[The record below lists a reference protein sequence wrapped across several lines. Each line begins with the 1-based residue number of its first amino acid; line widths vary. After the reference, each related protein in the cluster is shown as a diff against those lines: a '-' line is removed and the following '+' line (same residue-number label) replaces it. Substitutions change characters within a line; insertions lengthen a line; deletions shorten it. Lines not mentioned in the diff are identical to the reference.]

1 MENINELLK
10 LAGVAI
16 TESRHAKP
24 DYIDL
29 DKDGN
34 RKESMKKAAKD
45 KEAHQ
50 SINSNIKETVQE
62 EGDYRSPDLK
72 RRDFI
77 KKAGAVAAGAAGI
90 GGLASLGSP
99 EDLPEFEEMR
109 NEISRVKQADP
120 ELASRMERIQR
131 LIVDQ
136 WSVDKGFN
144 QRLYDQFQELN
155 AMSKDIAFRRFME
168 PPREIKEERQ
178 LDECGMG
185 DGAMSPMGSM
195 AQEME
200 KSQGRLS
207 VSSNFDSDTGRKS
220 LTVTAEGDQA
230 EELAELIKLSGMLH
244 GGEKHSQEVYEAYAN
259 EPNPK
264 MMTLDQMLNNGD
276 DLHKT
281 KKSYPKAQD
290 GDNPRA
296 VKKESTV
303 KEALEQRLWAEFQ
316 REKAR

>member
-16 TESRHAKP
+16 AESQHAKP

-29 DKDGN
+29 DKDGD
-34 RKESMKKAAKD
+34 KTEPMKKAAQDKKESDEIDEGVFSSGRKTTKWKPGEEPAYRRKD
-45 KEAHQ
+45 RG
-50 SINSNIKETVQE
+50 E
-62 EGDYRSPDLK
+62 EFSLR
-72 RRDFI
+72 
-77 KKAGAVAAGAAGI
+77 
-90 GGLASLGSP
+90 SLGIEEPEEEPKKGLGPSP
-99 EDLPEFEEMR
+99 YSDYEDTDVPAYIR
-109 NEISRVKQADP
+109 KQKGENFPA
-120 ELASRMERIQR
+120 R
-131 LIVDQ
+131 L
-136 WSVDKGFN
+136 
-144 QRLYDQFQELN
+144 
-155 AMSKDIAFRRFME
+155 
-168 PPREIKEERQ
+168 KESEQ

-185 DGAMSPMGSM
+185 GDSMGPMASM

-220 LTVTAEGDQA
+220 LTITAEGDQA
-230 EELAELIKLSGMLH
+230 EELARILKLSGMLH
-244 GGEKHSQEVYEAYAN
+244 GGEKPSQEVYEAYAN

-264 MMTLDQMLNNGD
+264 MMSLDQMLNNGD
-276 DLHKT
+276 DLHKK

-303 KEALEQRLWAEFQ
+303 NEALEQRLWAEFQ